1 MTDHPIFTRR
11 RFLHRLGGGLAAAS
25 FASIPLVHPRESLAA
40 SRASGPRQKLGWAI
54 VGLGSYA
61 TRQIL
66 PRMHE
71 CEFSQPVAL
80 VSGSPEKAR
89 GIADEYGIAH
99 SNIYDYENYDSIA
112 DNPDIDIVY
121 VVLPNSMH
129 HEYTIRALRAGKHV
143 LCEKPMSVSVAEA
156 EEMVAVARETG
167 RKLMIGYRSRF
178 EPYNQLAIE
187 MARDE
192 ALGPAKVIESSSGFN
207 IGDPEQWRLKRA
219 LSGGGSMMDIGIYSV
234 QAARYL
240 TGEEPV
246 EVNALEHTPQGDPRF
261 REVEDTINFQLR
273 FPSGVLA
280 NCVSA
285 YTSNHNR
292 YRLIGTRGWLELEPA
307 TGYSGHA
314 MRVAERGPAEPR
326 MLPEPAKNQFVAQ
339 LDHLSESVVN
349 DTDPIVDGVEGLR
362 DMQVIEAIYEAA
374 RTGRTVPVPG

>member
-1 MTDHPIFTRR
+1 MTDHSIFTRR

-25 FASIPLVHPRESLAA
+25 FASIPLGSPRESLAA
-40 SRASGPRQKLGWAI
+40 TIGGAPRRKVGWAI

-71 CEFSQPVAL
+71 CEFSAPVAL

-89 GIADEYGIAH
+89 GIADEYGVSH
-99 SNIYDYENYDSIA
+99 SNIYSYENYDSIA
-112 DNPDIDIVY
+112 NNPEIEVVY

-143 LCEKPMSVSVAEA
+143 ICEKPMSVSVAEA

-178 EPYNQLAIE
+178 EPYNQAAIE
-187 MARDE
+187 LAGGE
-192 ALGPAKVIESSSGFN
+192 LLGPTKVIETSSGFN
-207 IGDPEQWRLKRA
+207 IGNPEQWRLKRA

-240 TGEEPV
+240 TGEEPI
-246 EVNALEHTPQGDPRF
+246 EVNAMEHTPSGDPRF
-261 REVEDTINFQLR
+261 AEVEDTILFQLR
-273 FPSGVLA
+273 FPSGALA

-285 YTSNHNR
+285 YSSNHNR
-292 YRLIGTRGWLELEPA
+292 YRVIGTNGWVELEPA
-307 TGYSGHA
+307 TGYSGQA
-314 MRVAERGPAEPR
+314 MRVQARGPAQAR
-326 MLPEPAKNQFVAQ
+326 VLPEPAKNQFVGQ
-339 LDHLSESVVN
+339 LDHMSECVIN
-349 DTDPIVDGVEGLR
+349 DTEPIVNGEEGLQ
-362 DMQVIEAIYEAA
+362 DMRVIAAVYESM
-374 RTGRTVPVPG
+374 RTGRTVAVAS

>member
-1 MTDHPIFTRR
+1 MKDDPNFTRR
-11 RFLHRLGGGLAAAS
+11 HFLHRLGGGLAAAS
-25 FASIPLVHPRESLAA
+25 IGSLPLVYPRVAQAA
-40 SRASGPRQKLGWAI
+40 QRAVAPGQKLGWAI

-71 CEFSQPVAL
+71 CEHSQVVAL

-89 GIADEYGIAH
+89 TIADEYDVAH
-99 SNIYDYENYDSIA
+99 SNIYNYENYDSIA
-112 DNPDIDIVY
+112 DNPAIDIVY

-187 MARDE
+187 MSRGG
-192 ALGPAKVIESSSGFN
+192 ALGATKVIETSSGFN
-207 IGDPEQWRLKRA
+207 IGDPEQWRLKLA

-246 EVNALEHTPQGDPRF
+246 EVNALEHTPAGDPRF
-261 REVEDTINFQLR
+261 REVEDTVLFQLR

-292 YRLIGTRGWLELEPA
+292 YRVVGTNGWLELEPA

-314 MRVAERGPAEPR
+314 MRVAVRGPAEPR
-326 MLPEPAKNQFVAQ
+326 VLPEPAKNQFVGM
-339 LDHLSESVVN
+339 LDHLSESVIN
-349 DTDPIVDGVEGLR
+349 DTDPLVGGEEGLQ
-362 DMQVIEAIYEAA
+362 DMRVIAAVYEAA
-374 RTGRTVPVPG
+374 RTGRTVRVAS

>member
-1 MTDHPIFTRR
+1 MMDDPIFTRR
-11 RFLHRLGGGLAAAS
+11 RFLRRVGGGLAAAS
-25 FASIPLVHPRESLAA
+25 FGSLPLAYPRESLAA
-40 SRASGPRQKLGWAI
+40 PGVAAPRQKLGWAI

-71 CEFSQPVAL
+71 CEHSQVVAL

-89 GIADEYGIAH
+89 TIADEYAVAH
-99 SNIYDYENYDSIA
+99 RNIYDYQNYDSVG
-112 DNPDIDIVY
+112 DNPEIDVVY

-129 HEYTIRALRAGKHV
+129 HEYAIRALRAGKHV
-143 LCEKPMSVSVAEA
+143 LCEKPMAVSVAEA
-156 EEMVAVARETG
+156 EEMVTVARETG

-187 MARDE
+187 MARGGV
-192 ALGPAKVIESSSGFN
+192 LGPTRVIESSSGFN

-246 EVNALEHTPQGDPRF
+246 DVNALEYTPAGDLRF

-273 FPSGVLA
+273 FPSGTLA

-285 YTSNHNR
+285 YSSGHNR
-292 YRLIGTRGWLELEPA
+292 YRLVGTKGWLELEPA

-314 MRVAERGPAEPR
+314 MRVHVGGAAETRVLPA
-326 MLPEPAKNQFVAQ
+326 PAKNQFVAQ
-339 LDHLSESVVN
+339 LDHLSECILN
-349 DTDPIVDGVEGLR
+349 GTDPIVGGEEGVR
-362 DMQVIEAIYEAA
+362 DMRVIAAIYEAA
-374 RTGRTVPVPG
+374 RTGRTVQVAS

>member
-1 MTDHPIFTRR
+1 MMDDPIFTRR

-25 FASIPLVHPRESLAA
+25 FSSLPLAYPGKALATPSAGAPR
-40 SRASGPRQKLGWAI
+40 RKLGWAI

-89 GIADEYGIAH
+89 TIADEYGVAPR
-99 SNIYDYENYDSIA
+99 NIYNYQNYDSIA
-112 DNPDIDIVY
+112 DNPEIEVVY

-178 EPYNQLAIE
+178 EPYNQLAIQ
-187 MARDE
+187 MARE
-192 ALGPAKVIESSSGFN
+192 GVLGPTRVIETSSGFN

-219 LSGGGSMMDIGIYSV
+219 LSGGGSMMDIGIYALNAS
-234 QAARYL
+234 RYL

-246 EVNALEHTPQGDPRF
+246 EV
-261 REVEDTINFQLR
+261 
-273 FPSGVLA
+273 
-280 NCVSA
+280 
-285 YTSNHNR
+285 
-292 YRLIGTRGWLELEPA
+292 TR
-307 TGYSGHA
+307 
-314 MRVAERGPAEPR
+314 
-326 MLPEPAKNQFVAQ
+326 
-339 LDHLSESVVN
+339 
-349 DTDPIVDGVEGLR
+349 
-362 DMQVIEAIYEAA
+362 
-374 RTGRTVPVPG
+374 